1 MKIGDI
7 GADQQGR
14 VEGNNREAAA
24 TEFFDGLSKMNVLI
38 LVNSSLWHCFSSPRH
53 WQSGLVTCKQMQICF
68 AKL

>member
-24 TEFFDGLSKMNVLI
+24 TEFFDGLSKMNVLMFGEREDQFSSI
-38 LVNSSLWHCFSSPRH
+38 LVSDIVLARH
-53 WQSGLVTCKQMQICF
+53 ATGNRV
-68 AKL
+68 